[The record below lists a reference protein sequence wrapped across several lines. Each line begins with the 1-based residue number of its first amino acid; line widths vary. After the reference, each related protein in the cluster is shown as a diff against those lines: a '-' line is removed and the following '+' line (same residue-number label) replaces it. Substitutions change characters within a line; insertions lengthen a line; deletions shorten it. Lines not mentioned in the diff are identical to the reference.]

1 MRPRAWTIVSLASL
15 AVAALLATPAHAAS
29 APFQDPAAQGYLG
42 ICDEA
47 GQQVTSG
54 STATVPFAW
63 RVVST
68 QPAVAPYNNS
78 YRTAV
83 LVAYQPIN
91 GEDPGL
97 WSGEALTA
105 SSRYSNPSHPMA
117 AATTGDMSL
126 ANFVRDFPPRWD
138 GLVQLRLY
146 LDTSDEPVYSRHY
159 PTLDIQ
165 VTGSTWHAL
174 DGGVV
179 NCHAGRA
186 ISIET
191 ILLPTT
197 TIGSHTTSTT
207 SPATTGSTT
216 STTSTTVARSTTT
229 LGSTTTSTSVST
241 TSTTTGPTTT
251 TTTSTALPTGSSRS
265 TAKWWWISIGA
276 AVLVIVAFLLG
287 RRSRVKV
294 ASDETSEPERP

>member
-1 MRPRAWTIVSLASL
+1 MRLRARTIVSLASL
-15 AVAALLATPAHAAS
+15 ALTALLATPAHAAS

-47 GQQVTSG
+47 GQQITSG

-91 GEDPGL
+91 GEVPAL

-126 ANFVRDFPPRWD
+126 ADFVRDFPPRWD

-159 PTLDIQ
+159 PALDIQ

-216 STTSTTVARSTTT
+216 STTVARSTTT
-229 LGSTTTSTSVST
+229 LGSTSTSTSVST
-241 TSTTTGPTTT
+241 TSTTTGPT

-265 TAKWWWISIGA
+265 TAKWGWISIGA